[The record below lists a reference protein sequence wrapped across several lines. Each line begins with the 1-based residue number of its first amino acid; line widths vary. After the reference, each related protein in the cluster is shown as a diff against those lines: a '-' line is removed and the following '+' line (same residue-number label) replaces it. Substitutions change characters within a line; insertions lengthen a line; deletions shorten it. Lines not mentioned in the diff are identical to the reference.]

1 MATLP
6 VAGYVSSAARNV
18 GEMKVQLEDL
28 IAAMKQIVGSGVAEA
43 DLTIASG
50 SITPQAGA
58 NDTGTFLAVDT
69 EAAAA
74 NDDLTNI
81 TVTNLPDGTIICLHP
96 KNAARTLTVK
106 HNAGG
111 SGLILLRSGGDLT
124 LGATNHYLWLR
135 RRGTTWEEM
144 VRVPREGVVGINAKS
159 GAYTVTENDRGKLI
173 DCNGV
178 FTVTLLPVARAGV
191 GFDLYIRNQ
200 GTQLVTLDGNAS
212 ETIDGVLTLKLWP
225 GHEVSLACTGSE
237 WKTVSRYANFIP
249 AGHLWGLTLSN
260 SGGDPT
266 NDIDVAAGECASM
279 NTIASD
285 RVLLSLGSAITK
297 RLDATWAAGTNQGGR
312 SSSTTLTNGTYY
324 VHAIRVNGV
333 DDIGFDTS
341 QNGINLIADHGATH
355 VRYLG
360 AILRESAVNV
370 PFVQDGDH
378 FMRKASVLSIDVTAP
393 GTSAVLRTLHVPI
406 GLTVLAIVQYRSDDP
421 TNANIIETHFSDPA
435 LNDEAASPT
444 AAPLGSSGSYPGAVG
459 VGGLNRLMI
468 RTNTAAQIR
477 SRVQASSATSVLKI
491 ATLGWIDTRRR
502 TN

>member
-1 MATLP
+1 MSTLP
-6 VAGYVSSAARNV
+6 IAGYISNATRTV
-18 GEMKVQLEDL
+18 GERKTADEDL
-28 IAAMKQIVGSGVAEA
+28 IAAIKQIVGAGVAET

-50 SITPQAGA
+50 AITPPAGS

-69 EAAAA
+69 EASAS

-81 TVTNLPDGTIICLHP
+81 LVTNLPDATIICLHP

-124 LGATNHYLWLR
+124 LGNTNHYLWLR

-144 VRVPREGVVGINAKS
+144 FRIPREGVTGINTQS
-159 GAYTVTENDRGKLI
+159 GNYTAIESDRGKLI

-178 FTVTLLPVARAGV
+178 FTVTLVPVARAGV
-191 GFDLYIRNQ
+191 GFDLRVRNQ
-200 GTQLVTLDGNAS
+200 GVQLITLDGNAS
-212 ETIDGVLTLKLWP
+212 ETIDGALTLKLWP
-225 GHEVSLACTGSE
+225 GHEVNLLCTGTE
-237 WKTVSRYANFIP
+237 WKTISRYANFIP
-249 AGHLWGLTLSN
+249 SGQLWGMTLSN
-260 SGGDPT
+260 NGSDPT
-266 NDIDVAAGECASM
+266 NDIDVTAGECASQS
-279 NTIASD
+279 TLSSD

-297 RLDATWAAGTNQGGR
+297 RLDATWVAGTNQGGR

-355 VRYLG
+355 VRYIG
-360 AILRESAVNV
+360 SILRESAVNV
-370 PFVQDGDH
+370 PFIQDGDL
-378 FMRKASVLSIDVTAP
+378 FMRKASVLSVDVTNP
-393 GTSAVLRTLHVPI
+393 GTAAVLRTLHVPI
-406 GLTVLAIVQYRSDDP
+406 GLNILAIFQYRSDDP
-421 TNANIIETHFSDPA
+421 GNANIIVTHFSDPA
-435 LNDEAASPT
+435 CNDEAASVA
-444 AAPLGSSGSYPGAVG
+444 AAPLGSSGSPGAATG
-459 VGGLNRLMI
+459 AGGLDRMMV
-468 RTNTAAQIR
+468 RVNTSAQIR